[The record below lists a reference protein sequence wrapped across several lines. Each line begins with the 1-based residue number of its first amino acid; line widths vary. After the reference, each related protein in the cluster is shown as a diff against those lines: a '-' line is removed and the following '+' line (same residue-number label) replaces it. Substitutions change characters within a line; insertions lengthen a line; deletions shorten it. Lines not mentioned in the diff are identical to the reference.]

1 MAPHNLLQKRIV
13 FKKKWFVK
21 AGEKGN

>member
-1 MAPHNLLQKRIV
+1 MVPHNLLQKRIV